1 MSKKCQECSEVLAGR
16 SDKKFCSDTCRT
28 SYNNKINS
36 LDHTGIRV
44 INSKLTQNR
53 KILKELFYTGGGAT
67 VKNKPKKSEVKK
79 ETLLQK
85 GFNFIYYT
93 HALKKDNNHH
103 FFCYEYGYYSINKDE
118 FVLVKQPDTEY

>member
-16 SDKKFCSDTCRT
+16 SDKKFCSDICRT
-28 SYNNKINS
+28 SYNNKLNS
-36 LDHTGIRV
+36 LDHTGIRL

-53 KILKELFYTGGGAT
+53 KILKELFYTDAST
-67 VKNKPKKSEVKK
+67 VKSKPKKTGVKK

-93 HALKKDNNHH
+93 HALKKDNSNH
-103 FFCYEYGYYSINKDE
+103 FFCYEYGYYCINKDE
-118 FVLVKQPDTEY
+118 FILVKQPDTEY